1 MNFKN
6 LIKLA
11 RGVQGWTVSV
21 ALALALFMFAGEI
34 LAQNNYDVSLRQRR
48 MGDQIG
54 VEIWLKKANSAA
66 PRVGGISVAVN
77 YNTSFL
83 SPADPTTYSK
93 HLTDSIA
100 TDIDQTAPLPF
111 TTITSSFHSVNGYG
125 ALNTQASNSGGVFV
139 NQLEVTSTSN
149 PNNVGVNVS
158 SEGRGTFLG
167 ILRFDIINEATLGN
181 SDLTN
186 IILNT
191 SNIVGVLA
199 VTDVNGNNIT
209 SNTTLLAN
217 STLTIKGIT
226 ILTPNSSNI
235 AVNRNKTYASLSTA
249 GYPIYFERS
258 GLITPAISNEYGS
271 NVLAYGFDY
280 STNGGTTW
288 SAEFMRVAEHRETQ
302 SDLTLA
308 TTLDNHRSGSIVSS
322 TGSAAGY
329 LITQGNGSQL
339 PVYSSTAGFGGV
351 LRVIWDDDP
360 NFAERSERAR
370 IRITQLAQTPIS
382 VKTAS
387 IGNRLIPSNSPFD
400 INDFDFVL
408 SRLFFLQ
415 LDGANSYLKTRD
427 IYENATQL
435 TVEAWINLNT
445 ITPGS
450 EPALVATGPGAA
462 TSNGETTGEGAWI
475 LYLKDGKFPA
485 FRAREAIGGIGRG
498 ENGGIYIAQVE
509 DREALTATSAAVP
522 IELNA
527 AHPDNWV
534 HIAATVSGGTVSLYV
549 NGELKDR
556 KVNNNANNI
565 RMAYMKHPVW
575 IGVNPTNGIGAGDYL
590 HAGIKE
596 VKVWKKALTQEE
608 LRSYTIGVANP
619 FTVPAND
626 NRRALELYYPLVGTP
641 DDFATDLTHQNGVNP
656 AGYYVL
662 PDITAP
668 QSQIPT
674 ERYPYRPDRAH
685 IKITSPL
692 TGAGVSNLEDK
703 VFPIRWASY
712 GMGDYNS
719 NTGLNNSSDLVVE
732 FSRDGGISWAPAVG
746 ELTTGLGA
754 VTPASL
760 LNQVDVEDIGLGWI
774 PYQNST
780 LAGAYNDLQAVI
792 PTTSN
797 YSKSVRLR
805 ITGSAAKNQGGIS
818 NTTGIFTVAPHFAVK
833 NTGNS
838 VIEIENG
845 STMNL
850 LGGAAMLEAWV
861 RPYRFPTTAEDYFP
875 IINKKDTTTGLT
887 HYALRLLSTG
897 QIQFVMT
904 DEDGTVRTANSDITK
919 PVVAP
924 NLQNLDS
931 AWTHVSVFMNLSN
944 GSGASSIKFYIDGTL
959 QSADSIMTQLGSNVN
974 PNENNTLP
982 VYLAWEKNTTDLT
995 SKFFIG
1001 ELRGL
1006 RYWNGIPG
1014 NVSITGNEPS
1024 ALTNFVRGAALVRS
1038 NQLSST
1044 SRANLTASFDMDG
1057 GSFFANNF
1065 EFKSLFSGTSSGTPV
1080 IDSLNAEIVSNN
1092 GLSFVAAEPYI
1103 KLVEPLFQQEV
1114 SNTTTDLMVRWTGF
1128 DFDRVDFNT
1137 GDNTISK
1144 NSDLEYSVF
1153 GGGGTSSATYN
1164 PTSSDNDNVAFVD
1177 AFTLPLSTTYM
1188 FQGVS
1193 MAPNI
1198 QFAGLL
1204 DVSKSATNGTTQS
1217 RLSAVKTDARLRMRA
1232 RATVNTLG
1240 TNEYTTFKSLRNQG
1254 PLFSITPAS
1263 NFTVRALLEGYH
1275 NGDALSFNGQVGNTF
1290 ATNGVRIT
1298 LYRDANGV
1306 PGTLVATALSSSDYA
1321 SKDPLDPLN
1330 GPRGVDGSV
1339 FGNINFVF
1347 TDVAD
1352 GNYFVVLEQQ
1362 NHLPVMSRFAAPF
1375 TFTGDNLSTWSIESG
1390 WDFQNWSGDST
1401 NVLLSTDLLP
1411 GGIGTKFSAFG
1422 NSQTNAA
1429 LTNYGTTG
1437 LRFNDGQSGSTA
1449 SNQLAGLIGGDVV
1462 RDGRI
1467 NTLDRVKVRLNNG
1480 VANAFSSDVTGEGV
1494 VNAIDRTI
1502 VDRNAGISYSL
1513 ASLYPGLYGPTS
1525 IASGDI
1531 FEGDKDAQDMFNRL
1545 SESSQ
1550 NMTEEVNS
1558 KLAITQSNGAFDYVV
1573 SAETNLDKE
1582 TNMVTLTMFI
1592 ENNGKAFAPANCTFA
1607 INYDPNVLQY
1617 VNLTDMLA
1625 VWNDNK
1631 SAGYTGKMFSA
1642 PLENSTNPIPNLRTI
1657 EIDYDAFARLEGV
1670 NVPTGRVKI
1679 GTLNFAVRKESFE
1692 YAFKWHSSTAVLTT
1706 KNENVT
1712 TDGKFVEIVPINTV
1726 KTASITSPN
1735 GGEDFKAG
1743 KSYPVTWNKP
1753 NQLATVFVEFSIDNG
1768 NTWTK
1773 ANETAINVMLGTYD
1787 WTTPIINS
1795 NEALVRLTDA
1805 VTAVEIDRTDNTF
1818 TITPAANF
1826 ITRPS
1831 AKDPIYFGGN
1841 MDVIKFNVEFTTN
1854 VRFAFSANGSNNWVP
1869 LTSTVNSV
1877 NGQVTWQVPTNTN
1890 TKNAVV
1896 AMYDAETNQFLA
1908 VSEPF
1913 KVLAGKVTFTAP
1925 TNGET
1930 LEGGKVAKVR
1940 WTSESVLNFDLEFS
1954 ANKGTSWTSV
1964 ERNINALKG
1973 LQNWTVNNVNTNE
1986 GILRAIWNNDA
1997 DLEFARTSQFSIV
2010 AGGNTGV
2017 EENNLSF
2024 NLGNTYPNPFNST
2037 SSFEFTLPSAEKV
2050 YVELYNAAGTKVA
2063 DLTNGT
2069 MLENGQHTLVL
2080 YGNDLPAGVYFIHL
2094 TAGSNNAV
2102 QQVVLKK

>member
-11 RGVQGWTVSV
+11 RGVQGWMVSI

-34 LAQNNYDVSLRQRR
+34 LAQNNYDISLRQRR

-54 VEIWLKKANSAA
+54 VEIWLKKKNSAA

-83 SPADPTTYSK
+83 SPANPTTYS
-93 HLTDSIA
+93 LQTTDSIA
-100 TDIDQTAPLPF
+100 TDIDQSAPLPY
-111 TTITSSFHSVNGYG
+111 TSITSPFHSVNGYS
-125 ALNTQASNSGGVFV
+125 ALNAQASNSGGIFV
-139 NQLEVTSTSN
+139 NQLEVSSTSN
-149 PNNVGVNVS
+149 PNTLGVNVS
-158 SEGRGTFLG
+158 SDGRGTFLG
-167 ILRFDIINEATLGN
+167 MLRFDIINEATLGN
-181 SDLTN
+181 NDLTN
-186 IILNT
+186 IALNT
-191 SNIVGVLA
+191 SSIVGVLA
-199 VTDVNGNNIT
+199 VNDVNGNNIT
-209 SNTTLLAN
+209 SSISLLPASN
-217 STLTIKGIT
+217 LTIKGIT

-258 GLITPAISNEYGS
+258 GLITPAIGNEYGS
-271 NVLAYGFDY
+271 NALAYGFDY
-280 STNGGTTW
+280 STDGGTTW
-288 SAEFMRVAEHRETQ
+288 SAEFMRIAEHRETQ
-302 SDLTLA
+302 ADLTLA
-308 TTLDNHRSGSIVSS
+308 TTLDNHRSGSVVSS
-322 TGSAAGY
+322 TGSTAGY

-339 PVYSSTAGFGGV
+339 PVYSSTAGYGGV

-370 IRITQLAQTPIS
+370 IRITQLATTNKNADID
-382 VKTAS
+382 
-387 IGNRLIPSNSPFD
+387 NRLIPASSPFD

-415 LDGANSYLKTRD
+415 FDGANSYLKTRD

-445 ITPGS
+445 ITAGT
-450 EPALVATGPGAA
+450 EPAIVATGPGAA
-462 TSNGETTGEGAWI
+462 TSNGQTTGEGAWI

-485 FRAREAIGGIGRG
+485 FRAREAIGGTGRG
-498 ENGGIYIAQVE
+498 ENGSIYIAQVV
-509 DREALTATSAAVP
+509 DKDALTSTSAAVP
-522 IELNA
+522 IELNT

-534 HIAATVSGGTVSLYV
+534 HIAATVNGGTVALYV
-549 NGELKDR
+549 NGELKDK

-575 IGVNPTNGIGAGDYL
+575 IGVNPTNGISAGDYL

-596 VKVWKKALTQEE
+596 VKVWKKALSHEE
-608 LRSYTIGVANP
+608 IRSYIIGVANP
-619 FTVPAND
+619 STVPASD

-641 DDFATDLTHQNGVNP
+641 DDFATDLTHQNGNNP
-656 AGYYVL
+656 AYYYIL

-668 QSQIPT
+668 QSIVAP

-685 IKITSPL
+685 IRITSPL
-692 TGAGVSNLEDK
+692 TGAGVSNLEDQ

-712 GMGDYNS
+712 GMGDYASNITPNS
-719 NTGLNNSSDLVVE
+719 SSDLVVE
-732 FSRDGGISWAPAVG
+732 FSRDGGLSWAPAVG
-746 ELTTGLGA
+746 ELNANNLDP

-760 LNQVDVEDIGLGWI
+760 LNQVDVEDTGLGWI

-792 PTTSN
+792 PTFSN
-797 YSKSVRLR
+797 YSKSVILR
-805 ITGSAAKNQGGIS
+805 VTGSAAKNQSGIS
-818 NTTGIFTVAPHFAVK
+818 NTTGTFTVAPHFALK

-838 VIEIENG
+838 LVEVESG
-845 STMNL
+845 TTLNL
-850 LGGAAMLEAWV
+850 LGGAAMLEAWI
-861 RPYRFPTTAEDYFP
+861 RPYRFPTTAEGYFP

-897 QIQFVMT
+897 QIQFVLT
-904 DEDGTVRTANSDITK
+904 NEDGSVRTANSDITK

-931 AWTHVSVFMNLSN
+931 AWTHVAVFMNLTN
-944 GSGASSIKFYIDGTL
+944 GSGASSVRFYIDGTL
-959 QSADSIMTQLGSNVN
+959 QSADTITNQLGSNVN

-982 VYLAWEKNTTDLT
+982 VYLAWEKNTTDST
-995 SKFFIG
+995 NKFFIG

-1024 ALTNFVRGAALVRS
+1024 PLTNFVRGSALVRA

-1044 SRANLTASFDMDG
+1044 SRANLAVSFDLDG
-1057 GSFFANNF
+1057 GSFYANNF
-1065 EFKSLFSGTSSGTPV
+1065 ETRSLFSGTSTGTPA
-1080 IDSLNAEIVSNN
+1080 IDSLNAVVISNN
-1092 GLSFVAAEPYI
+1092 GLSYVAVEPYL

-1128 DFDRVDFNT
+1128 DYDRVDFTT
-1137 GDNTISK
+1137 GDNATSK

-1153 GGGGTSSATYN
+1153 GGGGVSSATYN
-1164 PTSSDNDNVAFVD
+1164 PTSSDKDNVAFTD
-1177 AFTLPLSTTYM
+1177 AFTLPLSSNYM

-1193 MAPNI
+1193 NAPNI

-1204 DVSKSATNGTTQS
+1204 NVSKAATDGTTQS
-1217 RLSAVKTDARLRMRA
+1217 RLSAVKTDARLRMRG
-1232 RATVNTLG
+1232 RAVVNTLG
-1240 TNEYTTFKSLRNQG
+1240 TNEYTTFKYLRNQG

-1275 NGDALSFNGQVGNTF
+1275 NGDALSFNGQIGNTF
-1290 ATNGVRIT
+1290 ATNGVRIS

-1306 PGTLVATALSSSDYA
+1306 PGSLVATALSTSDYA
-1321 SKDPLDPLN
+1321 SKDPLDPIN
-1330 GPRGVDGSV
+1330 GARGVDGSL
-1339 FGNINFVF
+1339 FGNVNFVF
-1347 TDVAD
+1347 TDVED
-1352 GNYFVVLEQQ
+1352 GKYFVVLEHQ
-1362 NHLPVMSRFAAPF
+1362 NHLPVMSRYAAPF
-1375 TFTGDNLSTWSIESG
+1375 TFTGDNLSSWSIESG
-1390 WDFQNWSGDST
+1390 WDFQNWNGDTT
-1401 NVLLSTDLLP
+1401 NVLLATDLIP
-1411 GGIGTKFSAFG
+1411 SQIGTKFSAFG
-1422 NSQTNAA
+1422 NTQTNAS
-1429 LTNYGTTG
+1429 LTDYGTTG
-1437 LRFNDGQSGSTA
+1437 LRFNDGQSGSTTA
-1449 SNQLAGLIGGDVV
+1449 NQLSALVGGDVV

-1467 NTLDRVKVRLNNG
+1467 NTLDRVKVRLDNG
-1480 VANAFSSDVTGEGV
+1480 VANAYSSDVTGEGV
-1494 VNAIDRTI
+1494 VNAVDRTI
-1502 VDRNAGISYSL
+1502 VDRNAGVSYSL
-1513 ASLYPGLYGPTS
+1513 ASIYPSLYGPSS
-1525 IASGDI
+1525 IVSTDF
-1531 FEGDKDAQDMFNRL
+1531 FEGDKDAQDLFNRL
-1545 SESSQ
+1545 SGSVQ
-1550 NMTEEVNS
+1550 NTNEEVNS
-1558 KLAITQSNGAFDYVV
+1558 KLAITQSNGNFDYVV

-1582 TNMVTLTMFI
+1582 TNMVSLTMYI
-1592 ENNGKAFAPANCTFA
+1592 ENKGKDFAPANCTFA

-1617 VNLTDMLA
+1617 VDLTDMLA
-1625 VWNDNK
+1625 IWNDNK

-1670 NVPTGRVKI
+1670 NIPSGKVKI

-1692 YAFKWHSSTAVLTT
+1692 YAFNWHSSTAVLTT

-1712 TDGKFVEIVPINTV
+1712 ADGKFVEIAPINTV

-1743 KSYPVTWNKP
+1743 KSYPITWNKP
-1753 NQLATVFVEFSIDNG
+1753 NQPTNVYVEFSIDNG
-1768 NTWTK
+1768 NTWSK
-1773 ANETAINVMLGTYD
+1773 VNENAIDVMVGTYD
-1787 WTTPIINS
+1787 WTTPIINT
-1795 NEALVRLTDA
+1795 NEALIRLTDA

-1818 TITPAANF
+1818 SITPAANF

-1831 AKDPIYFGGN
+1831 AKDPMYFGGN

-1854 VRFAFSANGSNNWVP
+1854 VRFAFSANGTSNWVP

-1877 NGQVTWQVPTNTN
+1877 NGQVTWKVPTNTN
-1890 TKNAVV
+1890 TKNAVI

-1930 LEGGKVAKVR
+1930 LEGGKVAKVK
-1940 WTSESVLNFDLEFS
+1940 WNSESVLNFDLEFS
-1954 ANKGTSWTSV
+1954 ANNGTSWSSV

-2010 AGGNTGV
+2010 AGGSTGV
-2017 EENNLSF
+2017 EDNNLSF
-2024 NLGNTYPNPFNST
+2024 SLGNAYPNPFNTT
-2037 SSFEFTLPSAEKV
+2037 SSFEFTLPTAEKV

-2069 MLENGQHTLVL
+2069 MLENGTHTLVL